1 MFALLKRDGEA
12 DRLMSNFGVESAIN
26 GGVNSGVKLLKFFNT
41 YVCYKHGLYYGNEL
55 ITKISVMKQNYY
67 VKVSLNEFN
76 LLISVAEYKKL
87 RKEIKM
93 LKGYKKELNKFLYD
107 DIRLDELG
115 LCSII
120 SDYSCP

>member
-1 MFALLKRDGEA
+1 MFALLKRDGDA
-12 DRLMSNFGVESAIN
+12 DRFFTTDSISRNESGIT
-26 GGVNSGVKLLKFFNT
+26 LLKFLNT
-41 YVCYKHGLYYGNEL
+41 FIWYKHGLYYGNEL
-55 ITKISVMKQNYY
+55 ITKIKVMEQDYY

-87 RKEIKM
+87 RKEVNM

-107 DIRLDELG
+107 DIMLDEIG
-115 LCSII
+115 ICSII

>member
-1 MFALLKRDGEA
+1 MFALLKRNGDA
-12 DRLMSNFGVESAIN
+12 DCFFMTNSIKSGNESGIT
-26 GGVNSGVKLLKFFNT
+26 LLKFLNT
-41 YVCYKHGLYYGNEL
+41 FVWYKHGLYYGNEL
-55 ITKISVMKQNYY
+55 ITKIKVMEQDYY

-87 RKEIKM
+87 RKEVKM

-107 DIRLDELG
+107 DIMLDEIG
-115 LCSII
+115 LCIII

>member
-1 MFALLKRDGEA
+1 MFALMRKNAKEDEF
-12 DRLMSNFGVESAIN
+12 MSNFGVESAIN
-26 GGVNSGVKLLKFFNT
+26 GGLKLLKVFNT
-41 YVCYKHGLYYGNEL
+41 YVCYKHELYYGNEL
-55 ITKISVMKQNYY
+55 ITKINVVEQNYY

-107 DIRLDELG
+107 DIKLDELG

>member
-1 MFALLKRDGEA
+1 
-12 DRLMSNFGVESAIN
+12 MSNFGIESAIN
-26 GGVNSGVKLLKFFNT
+26 GGVKLLKFFNT
-41 YVCYKHGLYYGNEL
+41 YVWYKHGLYYGNEL

-87 RKEIKM
+87 RKEI
-93 LKGYKKELNKFLYD
+93 NKFLYD
-107 DIRLDELG
+107 DIKLDELG
-115 LCSII
+115 LCSIV